1 MTDDTTTHERSY
13 PYQRSSP
20 EARPFGL
27 PEIEDSWPR
36 TFDWQVSLPPV
47 PTTPEEIDK
56 AWKALHTYLDDLVK
70 RITGGIGETL
80 EDPVRLGETLDD
92 EPASPGDDF
101 DFAIFDADRQPGFP
115 LYGDRYDDLSNPEL
129 EPTPSGSAVNAQ
141 SFRPDWALELS
152 PVPDDGDG
160 RIEDVVKE
168 SAGPDYW

>member
-56 AWKALHTYLDDLVK
+56 AWKALHTYLDDRVK
-70 RITGGIGETL
+70 RITGGIGETR

-101 DFAIFDADRQPGFP
+101 DFAIFDADRQPGFT
-115 LYGDRYDDLSNPEL
+115 LYEDAPPAESAPVRDDSVE
-129 EPTPSGSAVNAQ
+129 
-141 SFRPDWALELS
+141 
-152 PVPDDGDG
+152 
-160 RIEDVVKE
+160 RIENVIKAAADR
-168 SAGPDYW
+168 DYW

>member
-13 PYQRSSP
+13 PYWRP
-20 EARPFGL
+20 GYEARSFGL

-36 TFDWQVSLPPV
+36 TFDWEVLPPV
-47 PTTPEEIDK
+47 SKTPEEIAK
-56 AWKALHTYLDDLVK
+56 AREALYAYLDDLEK
-70 RITGGIGETL
+70 RITGGVSEKL
-80 EDPVRLGETLDD
+80 EDPVRLGETADPDD
-92 EPASPGDDF
+92 